1 MANQKQFGERLAQKQ
16 VKDGQVVEKKAE
28 LKGKKIRD
36 MKVKLG

>member
-16 VKDGQVVEKKAE
+16 AKDVQVGEKKVE